1 LCQKKHQAT
10 NGQWPTANN
19 THITMGFSLAM
30 SRSKALK
37 MLQWQGKIH
46 HHHRRTTGAF

>member
-1 LCQKKHQAT
+1 
-10 NGQWPTANN
+10 
-19 THITMGFSLAM
+19 M

-37 MLQWQGKIH
+37 TLRWRGEIH